1 MRLRAR
7 GFVTLGTTMAV
18 GALLSS
24 CAPELPPTSS
34 PTPVVAPTPSATTP
48 AESPH
53 EREERLAYEGA
64 EKAYRTFI
72 TEYFRVAGASHLP
85 HVTQPMRRNAGGPYL
100 KAYSTFI
107 KQRRERQVRS
117 VGPFAVG
124 YVEHVSFAPNR
135 VMLTACEDG
144 SKVKVV
150 DRKGRVVGRGQVG
163 TIDLTVR
170 FVKSRWVVWDG
181 DNEKRVKSCAN

>member
-48 AESPH
+48 AESPQ

-72 TEYFRVAGASHLP
+72 TEYVPVVPTRV
-85 HVTQPMRRNAGGPYL
+85 
-100 KAYSTFI
+100 
-107 KQRRERQVRS
+107 
-117 VGPFAVG
+117 
-124 YVEHVSFAPNR
+124 
-135 VMLTACEDG
+135 
-144 SKVKVV
+144 
-150 DRKGRVVGRGQVG
+150 
-163 TIDLTVR
+163 TVR
-170 FVKSRWVVWDG
+170 T
-181 DNEKRVKSCAN
+181 

>member
-48 AESPH
+48 AESPQ

-72 TEYFRVAGASHLP
+72 TEYFRVVGASYRP
-85 HVTQPMRRNAGGPYL
+85 HVTQRDEARHADRTLPS
-100 KAYSTFI
+100 KAYSDLHQAAAREASSIVGTI
-107 KQRRERQVRS
+107 RGRLRRATSPMR
-117 VGPFAVG
+117 
-124 YVEHVSFAPNR
+124 PNR
-135 VMLTACEDG
+135 VMLTGVRRRLEAPRSSTG
-144 SKVKVV
+144 
-150 DRKGRVVGRGQVG
+150 KGRSVGPRQ
-163 TIDLTVR
+163 
-170 FVKSRWVVWDG
+170 S
-181 DNEKRVKSCAN
+181 